1 MFLPKFERVVWF
13 ATLLLFVAAVETVA
27 AQEPD
32 REQAYSQ
39 LAIDAAEIDRI
50 SQIMRTAAE
59 LTFPSVVHIET
70 MVIKPTRTNDGNMSG
85 MRQTTAQ
92 RIEETGT
99 GIVVAIDNRP
109 WVVTNR
115 HVIGAAEINAVRLM
129 LQDRRQLTVKRILVN
144 ADFDIAVLEI
154 AETDVTTARLGD
166 SNSVKPADHVLVI
179 GSPYG
184 LNGTITHGIIS
195 AVGRRNIPKGDHP
208 VPLHEMLQ
216 TDAAINPGNSG
227 GPLINMRGEV
237 IGIISAIASSSGAN
251 EGVGFAIPI
260 NEAIRVAKNLV
271 RQGEMRRP
279 YMGVELA
286 RTITDK
292 EYAAAGIE
300 KRIGVKITAVTPD
313 SPAAVAGLHI
323 GDIILKYNDIE
334 IEDDSHFIRLVA
346 HDEIGSQPTLTVAR
360 FRETLTLR
368 PKLEWQKSQ

>member
-1 MFLPKFERVVWF
+1 MFLPRFEGGIWLAMFLVFVVM
-13 ATLLLFVAAVETVA
+13 VETIA

-39 LAIDAAEIDRI
+39 LATDAAEIDRI

-59 LTFPSVVHIET
+59 LTFPSIVHIET
-70 MVIKPTRTNDGNMSG
+70 MVIKPSRTNDGNISG
-85 MRQTTAQ
+85 IRQTTAQ

-99 GIVVAIDNRP
+99 GIVMAIDNRP

-115 HVIGAAEINAVRLM
+115 HVIGTAEINAVHLM
-129 LQDRRQLTVKRILVN
+129 LHDRRQLTVKRILIN
-144 ADFDIAVLEI
+144 SDFDIAVLEI
-154 AETDVTTARLGD
+154 AETDVITARLGD
-166 SNSVKPADHVLVI
+166 SNSVKTAEHVLVI

-292 EYAAAGIE
+292 EYAAAGIA
-300 KRIGVKITAVTPD
+300 KRIGVKIAAVTPD
-313 SPAAVAGLHI
+313 SPAAIAGLHI
-323 GDIILKYNDIE
+323 GDIVLKYNDIE

-346 HDEIGSQPTLTVAR
+346 HDEIGNQPTLTVAR

-368 PKLEWQKSQ
+368 PKLEWQNSQ